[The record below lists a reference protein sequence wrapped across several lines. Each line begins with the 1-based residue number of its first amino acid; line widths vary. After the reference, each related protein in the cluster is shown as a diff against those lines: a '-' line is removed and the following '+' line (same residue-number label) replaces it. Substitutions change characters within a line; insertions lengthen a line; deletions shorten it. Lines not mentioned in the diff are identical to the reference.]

1 MGIVDNWFSVPI
13 VMWVTGLD
21 KTERKRGNN
30 VENPIER
37 PLIEVRLFV
46 LRFELT
52 NGMLKR
58 ERGLV

>member
-1 MGIVDNWFSVPI
+1 MGIVDSGSVMSI

-21 KTERKRGNN
+21 KTERKRWNN

-46 LRFELT
+46 LRLNWRME
-52 NGMLKR
+52 
-58 ERGLV
+58 

>member
-1 MGIVDNWFSVPI
+1 MGIVYNWFSVPI

-37 PLIEVRLFV
+37 PLIEIRLFV
-46 LRFELT
+46 LRL
-52 NGMLKR
+52 N
-58 ERGLV
+58 